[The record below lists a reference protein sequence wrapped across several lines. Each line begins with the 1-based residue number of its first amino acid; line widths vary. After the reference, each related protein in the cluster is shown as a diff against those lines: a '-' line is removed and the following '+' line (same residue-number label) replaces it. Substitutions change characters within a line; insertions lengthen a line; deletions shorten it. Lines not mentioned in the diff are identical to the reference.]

1 MTENSAPSRNRRW
14 FIFAAIVVAA
24 VAGVAAALLWRRRR
38 RRAEQELQQAQVL
51 HDDGKLEEAIG
62 AYAKIWATQTGRISV
77 SAPAME
83 DWLGILWQRNQPKN
97 GIVMGDREAAVD
109 GGARYIKLTG
119 PLKDKME
126 EDDLAKWM
134 RVEKLVKKYQ
144 TKLKEEQAEVP

>member
-1 MTENSAPSRNRRW
+1 MIWCGENMR
-14 FIFAAIVVAA
+14 IFYSIILSLFLPGFVLAQPNKPPQV
-24 VAGVAAALLWRRRR
+24 
-38 RRAEQELQQAQVL
+38 RAEQELQQAQVL